1 MKKLILVAAGM
12 IMLLGMTEVASA
24 QPSPTMYT
32 LDDIYYYFLDGI
44 QATEGGHSLEPPLEA
59 MPGDTR
65 FKTLAQIYQDTET
78 KFGRCD
84 VTAADV
90 AEGKV
95 FFSTEATSW
104 GAQTGTAVNEA
115 VIMVTGQTKTYRTGD
130 DGYYQKG
137 TAFDYTDNADGT
149 ITDNVTG
156 LMWAKDGSGEGC
168 KNGNRYGH
176 WEAAIDWAEGLIFAG
191 YDDWRMPNI
200 AELFSITLSDKDQG
214 YPTINQTMFPNTI
227 GNRYFSSTTAPT
239 GYRKLLINFFESK
252 VQNDVPNTTHY
263 IRVVRGGISSAK

>member
-1 MKKLILVAAGM
+1 MKKLMLVVLGM
-12 IMLLGMTEVASA
+12 IFLLGMSEVVSA

-59 MPGDTR
+59 LPGDTR
-65 FKTLAQIYQDTET
+65 FKTLGQIYQDTET
-78 KFGRCD
+78 EFDRCD

-90 AEGKV
+90 ADGKV
-95 FFSTEATSW
+95 FFSTEAESW

-115 VIMVTGQTKTYRTGD
+115 VIMVTGQTRSYRTGD
-130 DGYYQKG
+130 DGYYKKG
-137 TAFDYTDNADGT
+137 TAFDYTDNGDGT
-149 ITDNVTG
+149 TTDNATG

-168 KNGNRYGH
+168 NNGNRYAN
-176 WEAAIDWAEGLIFAG
+176 WEAAIDWAEGLTFAA

-214 YPTINQTMFPNTI
+214 YPTVNKTMFPNTV
-227 GNRYFSSTTAPT
+227 GNRYFSSTKAPT
-239 GYRKLLINFFESK
+239 GYRILLVNFYESK
-252 VQNDVPNTTHY
+252 VENDMPTASHF
-263 IRVVRGGISSAK
+263 IRVVRDGMSSAK